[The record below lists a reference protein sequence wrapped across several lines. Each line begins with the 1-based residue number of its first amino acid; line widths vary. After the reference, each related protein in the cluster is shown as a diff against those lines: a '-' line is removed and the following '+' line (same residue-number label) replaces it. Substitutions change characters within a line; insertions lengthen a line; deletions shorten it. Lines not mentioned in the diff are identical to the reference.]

1 MVPSSSFEPNTH
13 NAVPSSS
20 IRTLLLDPRWII
32 TPSSLVLGLIVSSSS
47 TCVDCRVYSSSADV
61 AATAPSQDAVPSS
74 FKVRLGDGYILL
86 YLQIL
91 GRRLSQLAI
100 LMLCICY
107 IAFVVLPLPFSCCCI
122 VLALLRC
129 RLFMRRPHLCRRLAA
144 YRLTALW
151 FCCCC
156 HSAIVLSL
164 LFPC

>member
-1 MVPSSSFEPNTH
+1 MLYVSLLADMVPSSSFEPNTMPYAPPRSLVDYH
-13 NAVPSSS
+13 
-20 IRTLLLDPRWII
+20 TLL
-32 TPSSLVLGLIVSSSS
+32 LGLIVLS
-47 TCVDCRVYSSSADV
+47 TSTGEDWRLYSSSADV
-61 AATAPSQDAVPSS
+61 AVTAPSQDVVPPS
-74 FKVRLGDGYILL
+74 FIVRLGDGYILL
-86 YLQIL
+86 YLRIL